1 MFLFSYTRQRRQ
13 FLITIVCV
21 SNFNLLTSEDELTR
35 PENVL
40 LPSQDAYIR
49 RHLHDREYRPKYRP
63 SSTGC
68 FKSVLKAYDIKQ
80 L

>member
-1 MFLFSYTRQRRQ
+1 MTYDSCIFQSVI
-13 FLITIVCV
+13 LIL
-21 SNFNLLTSEDELTR
+21 NLLTSEDELTR

-63 SSTGC
+63 SSTG
-68 FKSVLKAYDIKQ
+68 
-80 L
+80 